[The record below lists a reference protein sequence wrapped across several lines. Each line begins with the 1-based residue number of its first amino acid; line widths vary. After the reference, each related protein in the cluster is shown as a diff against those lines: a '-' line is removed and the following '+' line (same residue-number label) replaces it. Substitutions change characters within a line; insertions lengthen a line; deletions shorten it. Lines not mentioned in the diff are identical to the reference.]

1 LKHLFIGGL
10 SWRELRVLLNGLPME
25 SLTKTALLEQAGE
38 QPEVVDEDS
47 PHGPWSKVELL
58 LAALIDLLN
67 QLIHVQ
73 VSRAGVQHEPPLPLR
88 RPGIQAAAAQPKPSA
103 AAVTYLNEIRER
115 NRGRHG
121 ADCGVGC
128 RICRPVG

>member
-1 LKHLFIGGL
+1 MKHLFTGGL
-10 SWRELRVLLNGLPME
+10 SWRELRVLINGLPME

-38 QPEVVDEDS
+38 LPETVDEDT
-47 PHGPWSKVELL
+47 PHGPWSKQELL

-73 VSRAGVQHEPPLPLR
+73 VSRAGVEHQPPEPLR
-88 RPGIQAAAAQPKPSA
+88 RPGIQSTRPKPTL
-103 AAVTYLNEIRER
+103 AAVTYLNAIRER

-128 RICRPVG
+128 RICRPVS